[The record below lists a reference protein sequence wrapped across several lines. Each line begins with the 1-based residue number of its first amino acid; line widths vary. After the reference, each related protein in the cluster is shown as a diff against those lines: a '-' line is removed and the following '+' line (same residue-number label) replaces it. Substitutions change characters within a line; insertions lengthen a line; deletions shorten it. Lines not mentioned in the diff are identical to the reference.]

1 MFKKLDKLILK
12 AFVGPFIATFFITV
26 FVLVMQF
33 FWKYIDDLVGKGL
46 EFTSILELTSYVTAT
61 VVTYAL
67 PISIL
72 ISSIMTFGNL
82 GESFEL
88 VAIKSAGIPL
98 LRFMRPLLLT
108 SFVISLFAFLIANF
122 IIPVANLKFT
132 TMLYDIRVAK
142 PAFDIKEGI
151 FYDKIPGYAIKVGKK
166 DGDGKSISNII
177 IYENQYSLQDNIIV
191 AEKGTMSVSDD
202 KKFLEFDLEN
212 GWRYQEK
219 GSFNTIQTD
228 YYRLGF
234 KKYKKVLDLSS
245 FDVLKTPDSMFKG
258 SQQMMNVRQLNKSMD
273 SITKSI
279 QAISTDRMEREI
291 SSYFLFGK
299 HFSSGWKQGKTRP
312 TKNIKRYIK
321 SLPDSAKESVLSR
334 GADKITMIKNS
345 MDLIALD
352 YRARKDE
359 LRSFNTEWHKKF
371 ALSFA
376 CMVLFIIGAP
386 IGSIIRKG
394 GLGMP
399 LVVAVIFF
407 LIFHLLNMFGEKFVR
422 QDIMTPF
429 AGIWLAS
436 YTLLPIGFFLV
447 YKAMNDSALFNYEFY
462 FGRIKR
468 LLQNISLRKISC
480 FNANFK
486 NK

>member
-1 MFKKLDKLILK
+1 MLKKLDKLVLK
-12 AFVGPFIATFFITV
+12 AFVGPFIATFFITL

-46 EFTSILELTSYVTAT
+46 EFSSIAELTAYVTAT
-61 VVTYAL
+61 VVPYAL

-88 VAIKSAGIPL
+88 VAIKSSGIPL
-98 LRFMRPLLLT
+98 LRFMRPLLLI
-108 SFVISLFAFLIANF
+108 SVAISIFAFVISNF

-166 DGDGKSISNII
+166 DADGKKISNII
-177 IYENQYSLQDNIIV
+177 IYENQYSLQDNIII
-191 AEKGTMSVSDD
+191 AEKGTMSISDD
-202 KKFLEFDLEN
+202 KKFLEFNLEN

-219 GSFNTIQTD
+219 GSLNTVQTD

-234 KKYKKVLDLSS
+234 KHYKKVFDLSS
-245 FDVLKTPDSMFKG
+245 FDVLKTPDSMFKSG
-258 SQQMMNVRQLNKSMD
+258 RQMMNVKQLGKSID
-273 SITKSI
+273 SIKNSI
-279 QAISTDRMEREI
+279 DEIAEDRMENEI
-291 SSYFLFGK
+291 SSYFAFGK
-299 HFSSGWKQGKTRP
+299 NFSSGWKQGNI
-312 TKNIKRYIK
+312 TKPKNAVNYYS
-321 SLPDSAKESVLSR
+321 SLPDSVLETVRSN
-334 GADKITMIKNS
+334 ANNKVNMIKS
-345 MDLIALD
+345 SLDIIAIDHKL
-352 YRARKDE
+352 RVSE
-359 LRSFNTEWHKKF
+359 LRLFQFEWQRKF

-376 CMVLFIIGAP
+376 CIVLFLIGAP

-407 LIFHLLNMFGEKFVR
+407 LIFHLLNMFGERFVY
-422 QDIMTPF
+422 QGVMSPITGVWM
-429 AGIWLAS
+429 AS
-436 YTLLPIGFFLV
+436 YTLLPVGIFLV
-447 YKAMNDSALFNYEFY
+447 YKAMNDSALLNNEFY
-462 FGRIKR
+462 FRITKQLKVTISKR
-468 LLQNISLRKISC
+468 VISPFKS
-480 FNANFK
+480 NFK
-486 NK
+486 K

>member
-1 MFKKLDKLILK
+1 MLKKLDKLILK
-12 AFVGPFIATFFITV
+12 AFIGPFIATFFITL

-46 EFTSILELTSYVTAT
+46 ELTSVLELTGYVTAT
-61 VVTYAL
+61 VVPYAL

-98 LRFMRPLLLT
+98 LRFMRPLL
-108 SFVISLFAFLIANF
+108 VASLFIGVVAFMISNF
-122 IIPVANLKFT
+122 VIPVANLKFT

-166 DGDGKSISNII
+166 DKDGSGISNIV
-177 IYENQYSLQDNIIV
+177 IYENQYTLQDNIII
-191 AEKGTMSVSDD
+191 AEKGTMRISED
-202 KKFLEFDLEN
+202 KKFLEFDLVN

-219 GSFNTIQTD
+219 GAFNTSQTD

-234 KKYKKVLDLSS
+234 KNYKKVFDLSS

-258 SQQMMNVRQLNKSMD
+258 GYTMLNIRQLNKGADSMQRMVKN
-273 SITKSI
+273 IT
-279 QAISTDRMEREI
+279 ADRMEKEVTA
-291 SSYFLFGK
+291 YFLSGK
-299 HFSSGWKQGKTRP
+299 KFNKSWPAGKVQVP
-312 TKNIKRYIK
+312 KGTKNYSQLI
-321 SLPDSAKESVLSR
+321 PDSTLNINLSK
-334 GADKITMIKNS
+334 ASDKINLAKNS
-345 MDLIALD
+345 LDLIVSD
-352 YRARKDE
+352 FKGKSQE
-359 LRSFNTEWHKKF
+359 MTSFRLEWHKKF

-376 CMVLFIIGAP
+376 CIVLFVIGAP
-386 IGSIIRKG
+386 LGSIIRKG

-399 LVVAVIFF
+399 LVIAVIFF

-422 QDIMTPF
+422 QGVMDPLG
-429 AGIWLAS
+429 GIWLAS
-436 YTLLPIGFFLV
+436 YVLLPVGIFLV
-447 YKAMNDSALFNYEFY
+447 YKAMNDSQLFNNEFY
-462 FGRIKR
+462 FRI
-468 LLQNISLRKISC
+468 LSSISRK
-480 FNANFK
+480 K
-486 NK
+486 NKQKDLRNT

>member
-12 AFVGPFIATFFITV
+12 AFIGPFIATFFITV

-46 EFTSILELTSYVTAT
+46 EFISIVELTGYVSVT
-61 VVTYAL
+61 VITYAL

-88 VAIKSAGIPL
+88 VAIKSAGISL

-108 SFVISLFAFLIANF
+108 SIVIGIFAFLISNY
-122 IIPVANLKFT
+122 ILPIANLKFS

-166 DGDGKSISNII
+166 EDDGATIRNVI
-177 IYENQYSLQDNIIV
+177 IYENQYSLQDNIII
-191 AEKGTMSVSDD
+191 AEKGRMKVSDD

-219 GSFNTIQTD
+219 GPYNTIQTD

-234 KKYKKVLDLSS
+234 KKYKKVFDLSS

-258 SQQMMNVRQLNKSMD
+258 SYQMLNVKQLRKSSD
-273 SITKSI
+273 SIEKDIRKIENT
-279 QAISTDRMEREI
+279 RMDKEVN
-291 SSYFLFGK
+291 SYFLYGK
-299 HFSSGWKQGKTRP
+299 YFEKGWKPGKPKIPKIAKT
-312 TKNIKRYIK
+312 YADL
-321 SLPDSAKESVLSR
+321 LPDSAINIAFSKA
-334 GADKITMIKNS
+334 ADKLNLMKS
-345 MDLIALD
+345 SLD
-352 YRARKDE
+352 IVAADHKQRKIE
-359 LRSFNTEWHKKF
+359 QRLFLLEWHKKF

-376 CMVLFIIGAP
+376 CIVLFIIGAP
-386 IGSIIRKG
+386 LGSIIRKG

-399 LVVAVIFF
+399 LVVAVGFF
-407 LIFHLLNMFGEKFVR
+407 LVYHLLNMFGEKFAR
-422 QDIMTPF
+422 QEVMSPF
-429 AGIWLAS
+429 MGIWLAS
-436 YTLLPIGFFLV
+436 ITLLPVGLFLV
-447 YKAMNDSALFNYEFY
+447 YKAMNDSQLFNNEFY
-462 FGRIKR
+462 FR
-468 LLQNISLRKISC
+468 LFRKMRSQFQKKPSL
-480 FNANFK
+480 
-486 NK
+486 

>member
-46 EFTSILELTSYVTAT
+46 EFTSILELTAYVTAT

-98 LRFMRPLLLT
+98 LRFMRPLLFT
-108 SFVISLFAFLIANF
+108 SFVISLFAFFIANF

-219 GSFNTIQTD
+219 GSFNTLQTD

-258 SQQMMNVRQLNKSMD
+258 SQQMMNVKQLNTSMD

-299 HFSSGWKQGKTRP
+299 HFSSGWKQGGTRP
-312 TKNIKRYIK
+312 TKKIKHYLE
-321 SLPDSAKESVLSR
+321 SLPDSVQESVR
-334 GADKITMIKNS
+334 TRAADKLSLITNS

-352 YRARKDE
+352 YR
-359 LRSFNTEWHKKF
+359 
-371 ALSFA
+371 
-376 CMVLFIIGAP
+376 
-386 IGSIIRKG
+386 
-394 GLGMP
+394 
-399 LVVAVIFF
+399 F
-407 LIFHLLNMFGEKFVR
+407 LQH
-422 QDIMTPF
+422 
-429 AGIWLAS
+429 
-436 YTLLPIGFFLV
+436 
-447 YKAMNDSALFNYEFY
+447 
-462 FGRIKR
+462 
-468 LLQNISLRKISC
+468 
-480 FNANFK
+480 
-486 NK
+486 